1 MAIQS
6 FEFDAERSA
15 AFAAFRDELYRDD
28 RNWVVSPRPAFL
40 NQFAPEFWFY
50 RRPGNRHR
58 HFVATA
64 NGKIAGHV
72 AALVNADLR
81 DTDGTSVGSLGFF
94 ECVDDYAAAAELLG
108 HATDWLAREHHLQRI
123 WAPVNFDIWHGYRL
137 MIRGFAAQT
146 FFGEPYNKSYYPE
159 FFSRFGFSVKK
170 TWDTLERQGH
180 ATLEKM
186 VARFEPRYRRL
197 IDEKYRFIS
206 IDVSAISDLRQ
217 LHSVLVR
224 SYSVLLGATPFEF
237 ASFERLLGQYLQAFA
252 ARFVNLVYDPG
263 GSVAAFGV
271 AYPDYSD
278 VLRSQGN
285 QTGQSSKRP
294 LASQRGAT
302 DRAILYMIGATP
314 EEVQRRHGLGSA
326 IYYHTMQQILAAGY
340 QDVLIAI
347 VADDSGARGLLG
359 AEMRSVQRSYALYE
373 LSP

>member
-1 MAIQS
+1 
-6 FEFDAERSA
+6 
-15 AFAAFRDELYRDD
+15 
-28 RNWVVSPRPAFL
+28 
-40 NQFAPEFWFY
+40 
-50 RRPGNRHR
+50 
-58 HFVATA
+58 
-64 NGKIAGHV
+64 
-72 AALVNADLR
+72 
-81 DTDGTSVGSLGFF
+81 
-94 ECVDDYAAAAELLG
+94 
-108 HATDWLAREHHLQRI
+108 
-123 WAPVNFDIWHGYRL
+123 
-137 MIRGFAAQT
+137 
-146 FFGEPYNKSYYPE
+146 
-159 FFSRFGFSVKK
+159 
-170 TWDTLERQGH
+170 
-180 ATLEKM
+180 M

-197 IDEKYRFIS
+197 IDEKYRFRS